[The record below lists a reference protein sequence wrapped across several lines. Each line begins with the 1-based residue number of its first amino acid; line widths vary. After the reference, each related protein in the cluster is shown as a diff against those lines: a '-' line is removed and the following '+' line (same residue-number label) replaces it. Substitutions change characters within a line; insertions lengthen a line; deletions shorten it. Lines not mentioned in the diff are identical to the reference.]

1 MIINIFVILIVLY
14 FMLGVEYNKE
24 NVGSMGYKSK
34 NFHMSHGMSTD
45 MVEAMKRDGLSEESI
60 KEFIMME
67 DRLLEVERK
76 SVCSQTARQF
86 ESVGISDQIK
96 KRFAGYDFSYHT
108 KHIKQ
113 ASEPSKLINR
123 SITCS

>member
-1 MIINIFVILIVLY
+1 MIWILVILIITFFLFGAKY
-14 FMLGVEYNKE
+14 TED
-24 NVGSMGYKSK
+24 NVGIMGYKTK
-34 NFHMSHGMSTD
+34 NFHMSHGMSKN
-45 MVEAMKRDGLSEESI
+45 MFESMKRGGLSDESL

-86 ESVGISDQIK
+86 EAVGISEQIK
-96 KRFAGYDFSYHT
+96 KRFLGYDFSYHS

-113 ASEPSKLINR
+113 ASEPEKLINR

>member
-1 MIINIFVILIVLY
+1 MIWILVILIITFFLFGAKY
-14 FMLGVEYNKE
+14 TED
-24 NVGSMGYKSK
+24 NVGIMGYKTK
-34 NFHMSHGMSTD
+34 NFHMSHGMSKN
-45 MVEAMKRDGLSEESI
+45 MFESMKQGGLSDESL

-86 ESVGISDQIK
+86 EAVGISEQIK
-96 KRFAGYDFSYHT
+96 KRFLGYDFSYHS

-113 ASEPSKLINR
+113 ASDPEKLINR

>member
-1 MIINIFVILIVLY
+1 MIWILVILIITFFLFGAKY
-14 FMLGVEYNKE
+14 TED
-24 NVGSMGYKSK
+24 NVGIMGYKTK
-34 NFHMSHGMSTD
+34 NFHMSHGMSKN
-45 MVEAMKRDGLSEESI
+45 MFESMKQGGLSNESL

-67 DRLLEVERK
+67 DRLLDVERK

-86 ESVGISDQIK
+86 EAVGISEQIK
-96 KRFAGYDFSYHT
+96 KRFLGYDFSYHS

-113 ASEPSKLINR
+113 ASEPEKLINR

>member
-1 MIINIFVILIVLY
+1 MIRILVILIVLY
-14 FMLGVEYNKE
+14 FVLFADYSNE

-34 NFHMSHGMSTD
+34 NFHMSHGMSRQTLEK
-45 MVEAMKRDGLSEESI
+45 MRADGLSEESL

-86 ESVGISDQIK
+86 ESVGVSDQIK
-96 KRFAGYDFSYHT
+96 KRFPVYDFSYHT

-113 ASEPSKLINR
+113 ASEPEKLINK

>member
-1 MIINIFVILIVLY
+1 MIWILVILIITFFLFGAKY
-14 FMLGVEYNKE
+14 TED
-24 NVGSMGYKSK
+24 NVGIMGYKTK
-34 NFHMSHGMSTD
+34 NFHMSHGMSKN
-45 MVEAMKRDGLSEESI
+45 MFESMKQGGLSDESL

-67 DRLLEVERK
+67 DRLLDVERK

-86 ESVGISDQIK
+86 EAVGISEQIK
-96 KRFAGYDFSYHT
+96 KRFLGYDFSYHS

-113 ASEPSKLINR
+113 ASEPEKLINR

>member
-1 MIINIFVILIVLY
+1 MIWILVILIITFFLFGAKY
-14 FMLGVEYNKE
+14 TED
-24 NVGSMGYKSK
+24 NVGIMGYKTK
-34 NFHMSHGMSTD
+34 NFHMSHGMSKN
-45 MVEAMKRDGLSEESI
+45 MFESMKQGGLSDESL

-86 ESVGISDQIK
+86 EAVGISEQIK
-96 KRFAGYDFSYHT
+96 KRFLGYDFSYHS

-113 ASEPSKLINR
+113 ASEPEKLINR

>member
-1 MIINIFVILIVLY
+1 MIWILVILIIAFFV
-14 FMLGVEYNKE
+14 FGTEYTE
-24 NVGSMGYKSK
+24 DNVGVLGYKTK
-34 NFHMSHGMSTD
+34 NFHMSHGMSKKMFET
-45 MVEAMKRDGLSEESI
+45 MKQDGLSDETL
-60 KEFIMME
+60 KEFVMME

-86 ESVGISDQIK
+86 EAVGVSDQIK
-96 KRFAGYDFSYHT
+96 KRFLGYDFSYHA

-113 ASEPSKLINR
+113 ASEPEKMINR